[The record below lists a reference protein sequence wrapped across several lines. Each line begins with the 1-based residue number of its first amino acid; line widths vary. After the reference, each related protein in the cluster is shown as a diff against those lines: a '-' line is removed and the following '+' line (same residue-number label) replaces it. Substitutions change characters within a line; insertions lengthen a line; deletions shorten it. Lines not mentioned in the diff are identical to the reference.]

1 MAIDVQIS
9 ECDEHIRQYNA
20 QQGRQEVAQR
30 RVDVAIQSRKVI
42 RQIQG
47 LLEADFRSRL
57 GQRIAKSFAK
67 ISVAPYVPQLA
78 DDWSLRLLE
87 SAGGHPL
94 PVAASQGESQILSL
108 SFISSI
114 IDVAREV
121 LVRRSELTGPESAQ
135 YPIVMDSPFGSL
147 DPTYRYQIAEHV
159 PALADQV
166 VLMVTESQWRGEVAN
181 ALARRLGRQYVLTYF
196 TPKTDV
202 QVESIELGGAE
213 YDLVR
218 RSPDEFEYS
227 TIREVSNA

>member
-1 MAIDVQIS
+1 M
-9 ECDEHIRQYNA
+9 
-20 QQGRQEVAQR
+20 
-30 RVDVAIQSRKVI
+30 
-42 RQIQG
+42 
-47 LLEADFRSRL
+47 
-57 GQRIAKSFAK
+57 
-67 ISVAPYVPQLA
+67 
-78 DDWSLRLLE
+78 RLLE

-121 LVRRSELTGPESAQ
+121 LGRRSELTGPESAQ

-166 VLMVTESQWRGEVAN
+166 VLMVTQSQWRGEVAN
-181 ALARRLGRQYVLTYF
+181 ALARRLDRQYVLTYF
-196 TPKTDV
+196 TPRTDI

-218 RSPDEFEYS
+218 QSPGEFEYS
-227 TIREVSNA
+227 MIREGVECLTGGYELRVTRQNSSRGCCERKNRASVRTQADVLAFAAGFGASRRRRRAFSQSNREPIRQEVFERQNFCSVDEPHSSIRHP